1 MRPET
6 IRRLIVFG
14 VCALGV
20 GSLYLVPSMAGTPNT
35 PGLPQAGDRPDG
47 ATSGPY
53 GGPPQAAATG
63 GVPSAA
69 ATSQAAPQPQIGQ
82 ATATSLP
89 TTQTD
94 SGRRSPGRTAFDAK
108 SGRDEEPPTAVAAIE
123 PAAVTSDELSLSWP
137 AATDNTRV
145 IGYRIW
151 LNGYEVASTA
161 ETRATV
167 HWFNDDAGQ
176 HVVQVKAVDAAG
188 NQSTSSP
195 TLLITRPS
203 TEPAPTPT
211 PTPMPTPTPTGDPT
225 ESVAPTTGP
234 SAESTPE
241 VTEPGPGATDEP
253 Q

>member
-1 MRPET
+1 M
-6 IRRLIVFG
+6 
-14 VCALGV
+14 
-20 GSLYLVPSMAGTPNT
+20 
-35 PGLPQAGDRPDG
+35 
-47 ATSGPY
+47 
-53 GGPPQAAATG
+53 
-63 GVPSAA
+63 
-69 ATSQAAPQPQIGQ
+69 
-82 ATATSLP
+82 
-89 TTQTD
+89 
-94 SGRRSPGRTAFDAK
+94 
-108 SGRDEEPPTAVAAIE
+108 
-123 PAAVTSDELSLSWP
+123 TSDELSLSWP

-167 HWFNDDAGQ
+167 RWFNDDAGQ
-176 HVVQVKAVDAAG
+176 HVVQVKAIDAAG

-203 TEPAPTPT
+203 TEPVPDPHPEPPT
-211 PTPMPTPTPTGDPT
+211 PTPTPTGDPT

-241 VTEPGPGATDEP
+241 ATEPGPGATDEP

>member
-1 MRPET
+1 M
-6 IRRLIVFG
+6 IVFG

-20 GSLYLVPSMAGTPNT
+20 GSLYLVPSMAGAPLSS
-35 PGLPQAGDRPDG
+35 GLPQPGDRPDG

-63 GVPSAA
+63 AIPATAATA
-69 ATSQAAPQPQIGQ
+69 ATSPAAPQPQIGR

-89 TTQTD
+89 SQP
-94 SGRRSPGRTAFDAK
+94 GPQRRSPGRTAFDGE
-108 SGRDEEPPTAVAAIE
+108 SSRDEEPPSAVAEIE
-123 PAAVTSDELSLSWP
+123 PAGVTSEELSLSWP

-161 ETRATV
+161 ETQATV
-167 HWFNDDAGQ
+167 RWFNDDGGQ
-176 HVVQVKAVDAAG
+176 HVVQVKAIDAAG
-188 NQSTSSP
+188 NLSTSSP

-203 TEPAPTPT
+203 TEPSSTPSPET
-211 PTPMPTPTPTGDPT
+211 TPTPTPTGDPT
-225 ESVAPTTGP
+225 PSVAPTTGP
-234 SAESTPE
+234 SAESTPA
-241 VTEPGPGATDEP
+241 VTEPGPKATDEP